1 MRTAELGW
9 AKFGEDGSLN
19 ELCARVAALLGKA
32 AATWVPT
39 CGIANLAAMLTFCK
53 PGEQVV
59 LEAASHV
66 LSSESM
72 GITEIARLEPL
83 PLWAQDG
90 RMDPAEVEELVAA
103 SHAALLIL
111 ENTHTRAGG
120 TTLSVEADRGARRR
134 GQAAR
139 LPGPHRRRAPRQR
152 FRGARGPALGP
163 RGAGELGR
171 LLAEQ
176 GPLGAVRRRSWR
188 GARPWSSRPS

>member
-1 MRTAELGW
+1 MASTPVRDRDDICCGLEMGAAMIDLRSDLCSVPTEEMWDAMRKAELGW
-9 AKFGEDGSLN
+9 PKFGEDGSLN

-32 AATWVPT
+32 AATWMPT

-90 RMDPAEVEELVAA
+90 RMDAAEVEELVAD
-103 SHAALLIL
+103 AAM
-111 ENTHTRAGG
+111 
-120 TTLSVEADRGARRR
+120 RRC
-134 GQAAR
+134 
-139 LPGPHRRRAPRQR
+139 
-152 FRGARGPALGP
+152 
-163 RGAGELGR
+163 
-171 LLAEQ
+171 
-176 GPLGAVRRRSWR
+176 
-188 GARPWSSRPS
+188 